1 MRHGVKKL
9 GPCSAGKNKKKKP
22 ATRLLRVVLSD
33 LEIVSERFATSHN
46 ISKTGLVPED
56 QEKRVKV
63 NEDSLE

>member
-9 GPCSAGKNKKKKP
+9 GPCSAGKNKKKA

-63 NEDSLE
+63 DENNLE